1 MARPL
6 SLLATLLLGSSIG
19 LAAEG
24 LTSAQPRCE
33 YLTDPLGIHAT
44 QPRLSWLTTSPQRGA
59 QQTAYE
65 ILVASSAELLAQ
77 DRGDLWASGKVRSQE
92 NAQVAYAG
100 KPLGSRQ
107 ACFWK
112 VRVWDGSDQ
121 VGAWSPVARWEM
133 GLLQPADWS
142 AKWIEAPLALPAQAS
157 LAGASW
163 IWDAAG
169 STGNERFFRR
179 RVTIPAGT
187 GALSATLR
195 VTADSAFTLFVD
207 GAQVATV
214 PAKGK
219 DVWKTVRTYDL
230 AARLTPGDHVIAIA
244 VTRSPANGGLAAKLV
259 VSRPGQPEQV
269 VTTGSSWKI
278 SATKTAEWSTLA
290 FDDATWTA
298 ATELAVVGKGPW
310 GRFERPE
317 QAPVPLLGTT
327 LALADKPIAKA
338 RVYATALGLYD
349 LHLNGQ
355 KVGDHALAPEWT
367 DTNKRI
373 RYQVFDITRQLR
385 AGTNALTARLANG
398 WYSGRI
404 GNGHFQHWGT
414 VPALLTQVEVTY
426 ADGSTA
432 RLVSDASWKFVP
444 SAITSSDFMLGEN
457 YDARLAQADPLTGAA
472 VRERNE
478 KSVPLDPQVV
488 EPVRAVTTRP
498 AQSMREA
505 QPGRYVFDLGQN
517 LVGVA
522 RITVNAAAGT
532 VVTLRHAEM
541 LNPDGTLYVANLRG
555 APSIDTYTCRGGGA
569 ETWQPT
575 FTFHGFRYVELSG
588 LPTKPETSAV
598 QAVVIAS
605 DLTRTG
611 EFTCSDPRLN
621 QLQSNIWW
629 GQLGNYLSVPT
640 DCPQRDERLGW
651 TGDAQVFVRTATG
664 NAEVAAF
671 FSKWLVDVD
680 DAQTPDGA
688 FTDVVPRAGSSAG
701 TPAWAD
707 AGVICP
713 WTIYRAYGDERLLA
727 THYPAMTKW
736 IEWCRTNSVGLL
748 RSKGRGADYGDWLA
762 IGANT
767 PKEVIG
773 TAYFAYS
780 TKLVAQ
786 AAAVLG
792 KTADAQRYQEL
803 AAQITAAF
811 NQAYVKP
818 DGRITGD
825 TQCVY
830 LMALKFGLLSPEL
843 REMAAAHLVADIT
856 AKGDHLSTGFVGVSY
871 LLPVLSDVGRDDVAF
886 KLLLQDTFPSW
897 LFSVKHGATTIWE
910 RWDGWTPE
918 KGFQN
923 PGMNS
928 FNHYSL
934 GSCGEWLYENLAGV
948 AMAPGTAAYRELDL
962 HPRIGGG
969 LTNASYRLQTL
980 RGLVASAWQL
990 TDKDLSYQCTVPVGS
1005 VATLTLPAGT
1015 LSEGGKPVAQAA
1027 GITVLPGTVGA
1038 NRVRL
1043 VAGAYRFSVAR

>member
-1 MARPL
+1 MPRSFRFLITFLVGSACGFAADGL
-6 SLLATLLLGSSIG
+6 SLS
-19 LAAEG
+19 
-24 LTSAQPRCE
+24 QPRCE
-33 YLTDPLGIHAT
+33 YRTDPLGIHAA
-44 QPRLSWLTTSPQRGA
+44 QPRLSWLTTSPRRGA

-65 ILVASSAELLAQ
+65 ILVASSPDLLAQ
-77 DRGDLWASGKVRSQE
+77 DRADLWASGKVHSQE
-92 NAQVAYAG
+92 NAQISYAG
-100 KPLGSRQ
+100 SPLGSRQ
-107 ACFWK
+107 TCYWK
-112 VRVWDGSDQ
+112 VRVWDGDDQ
-121 VGAWSPVARWEM
+121 PSSWSPVAHWEM

-142 AKWIEAPLALPAQAS
+142 AKWIEAQLPLPSNAT
-157 LAGASW
+157 LAGAQW
-163 IWDAAG
+163 VWDASG
-169 STGNERFFRR
+169 SPGNERFFRH
-179 RVTIPAGT
+179 RVTVPTGN

-195 VTADSAFTLFVD
+195 LTADNAFTLFVD
-207 GAQVATV
+207 GAQVAAV

-219 DVWKTVRTYDL
+219 ESWKKVQIYDL
-230 AARLTPGDHVIAIA
+230 GAQLTPGDHVLAIA
-244 VTRSPANGGLAAKLV
+244 VSRSPAHGGLVAKLV
-259 VSRPGQPEQV
+259 LSRPGQPDQEL
-269 VTTGSSWKI
+269 VTSRAWKV
-278 SATKTAEWSTLA
+278 SASAAPAWTTLA
-290 FDDATWTA
+290 YDDSAWPA
-298 ATELAVVGKGPW
+298 ASEIAAVGAGPW
-310 GRFERPE
+310 GRFERLE
-317 QAPVPLLGTT
+317 LAPVPLLGTS
-327 LALADKPIAKA
+327 LVLADKPIVKA

-349 LHLNGQ
+349 LQLNGQ

-367 DTNKRI
+367 DYSKRV
-373 RYQVFDITRQLR
+373 RYQVFDITRQLH
-385 AGTNALTARLANG
+385 AGANALTARLANG
-398 WYSGRI
+398 WYAGRI

-414 VPALLTQVEVTY
+414 VPALLAQVEVTY

-432 RLVSDASWKFVP
+432 RLVSDATWKFVP
-444 SAITSSDFMLGEN
+444 SAITSTDFMLGES
-457 YDARLAQADPLTGAA
+457 YDARLAQADPLTGSA
-472 VRERNE
+472 VSERVE
-478 KSVPLDPQVV
+478 KPILLDPQVV
-488 EPVRAVTTRP
+488 EPVRAVATHA
-498 AQSMREA
+498 AQRVSEP

-532 VVTLRHAEM
+532 VITIRHAEM
-541 LNPDGTLYVANLRG
+541 LNPDGSLYVTNLRG
-555 APSIDTYTCRGGGA
+555 APSIDTYTCRGGGS

-588 LPTKPETSAV
+588 LTTKPDVSAV
-598 QAVVIAS
+598 QAVVLGS

-629 GQLGNYLSVPT
+629 GQRGNYLSVPT
-640 DCPQRDERLGW
+640 DCPQRDERMGW
-651 TGDAQVFVRTATG
+651 MGDAQVFVRTATG

-688 FTDVVPRAGSSAG
+688 FTDVSPRAGSSAG

-727 THYPAMTKW
+727 THYPAMVAW

-748 RSKGRGADYGDWLA
+748 RSKGRGGDYGDWLA

-792 KTADAQRYQEL
+792 KTADAQRYQDL

-818 DGRITGD
+818 DGRISGD

-830 LMALKFGLLSPEL
+830 LMALKFDLLSPEL
-843 REMAAAHLVADIT
+843 REKAADHLVADIT

-871 LLPVLSDVGRDDVAF
+871 LLPVLSAVGHDDVAF

-910 RWDGWTPE
+910 RWDGWTPD

-969 LTNASYRLQTL
+969 LTQASYRLQTL
-980 RGLVASAWQL
+980 RGPVASAWQR
-990 TDKDLSYQCTVPVGS
+990 TDTELSYQCSVPVGS

-1015 LSEGGKPVAQAA
+1015 LSEGGTPVAQAT
-1027 GITVLPGTVGA
+1027 GVTVLPATAEA

-1043 VAGAYRFSVAR
+1043 VAGDYHFSVAR